1 MFAPG
6 NQPAD
11 ASMKTET
18 SPPLRIDS
26 LRKTAKRL
34 DVGVSTLYG
43 YLDKNSRYYKPDLP
57 QPVHQGSSVGFIEH
71 EIDDYI
77 RGLMQARGGDVG
89 R

>member
-1 MFAPG
+1 MK
-6 NQPAD
+6 AD
-11 ASMKTET
+11 
-18 SPPLRIDS
+18 SPTPLRIIS
-26 LRKTAKRL
+26 TRETAKRL
-34 DVGVSTLYG
+34 GRGVSTLYL
-43 YLDKNSRYYKPDLP
+43 YLDKTSQYYKPDLP